1 MRHISISLILT
12 AACICCI
19 QSCKTEISTDVL
31 NTSATYPLSDKTD
44 AKLELKIDVE
54 YIISGPGA
62 AAVRNINSAI
72 ILGLFGEK
80 YGEMDI
86 QEAVSAYSAAVSAEY
101 REANRPLLEDSLF
114 SSPAAMLDSLFSS
127 PAAMLNWSDWTQGAV
142 SGTHGN
148 ILSYTVTK
156 YTYTGGAHGMTSET
170 TLNFDTDNGSLIG
183 ETELFQDGYEERLS
197 TLLSLHLP
205 EALQEPGDTAM
216 LFTRDIRPNGN
227 FKVSE
232 AGVTYI
238 YNQYEIGPY
247 VLGAV
252 EVTVPWEEL
261 KDLLR

>member
-1 MRHISISLILT
+1 MRNISLSFLLA

-19 QSCKTEISTDVL
+19 QSCKNGISTGTL
-31 NTSATYPLSDKTD
+31 STSATYPLSDSTD
-44 AKLELKIDVE
+44 AELELKIDVE
-54 YIISGPGA
+54 YIISGPG

-114 SSPAAMLDSLFSS
+114 SSPAAML
-127 PAAMLNWSDWTQGAV
+127 NWSDWTQGTV
-142 SGTHGN
+142 SGIHGN

-183 ETELFQDGYEERLS
+183 ETELFLDGYEERLS
-197 TLLSLHLP
+197 SLLSLHLP

-216 LFTRDIRPNGN
+216 LFTKDIRPNGN
-227 FKVSE
+227 FRVSE
-232 AGVTYI
+232 TGITYI

-252 EVTVPWEEL
+252 EVTIPWSEL

>member
-1 MRHISISLILT
+1 MRNISLSFLLA

-19 QSCKTEISTDVL
+19 QSCKNGISTGTL
-31 NTSATYPLSDKTD
+31 STSATYPLSDSTD
-44 AKLELKIDVE
+44 AELELKIDVE
-54 YIISGPGA
+54 YIISGPG

-101 REANRPLLEDSLF
+101 REANRPLLE
-114 SSPAAMLDSLFSS
+114 DSLFSS

-183 ETELFQDGYEERLS
+183 ETGTALLPAQPASARGPAGTRRHSDAVYQGHPSQRQFQGLRS
-197 TLLSLHLP
+197 RHHLHLQP
-205 EALQEPGDTAM
+205 
-216 LFTRDIRPNGN
+216 
-227 FKVSE
+227 V
-232 AGVTYI
+232 
-238 YNQYEIGPY
+238 
-247 VLGAV
+247 
-252 EVTVPWEEL
+252 
-261 KDLLR
+261 

>member
-1 MRHISISLILT
+1 MKTLSTFPFLPLMT
-12 AACICCI
+12 ALCLLCM
-19 QSCKTEISTDVL
+19 QSCDQTPGTASL
-31 NTSATYPLSDKTD
+31 RTSATYPLTGGSE
-44 AKLELKIDVE
+44 AALELKSDVE
-54 YIISGPGA
+54 YLVPASNSGA
-62 AAVRNINSAI
+62 AATDSINRTI
-72 ILGLFGEK
+72 ISCVFGEE
-80 YGEMDI
+80 YADTDLPDVISTWAADAVGEYKSLNLPM
-86 QEAVSAYSAAVSAEY
+86 
-101 REANRPLLEDSLF
+101 LEENPDASV
-114 SSPAAMLDSLFSS
+114 A
-127 PAAMLNWSDWTQGAV
+127 
-142 SGTHGN
+142 

-197 TLLSLHLP
+197 SLLSLHLP

-227 FKVSE
+227 FRVSE
-232 AGVTYI
+232 AGITYI

>member
-1 MRHISISLILT
+1 MRHISLSLILA
-12 AACICCI
+12 AACIFCI

-31 NTSATYPLSDKTD
+31 NTSATYPLSDKSD
-44 AKLELKIDVE
+44 AGLELKIDVE

-62 AAVRNINSAI
+62 AAVRNINSTI
-72 ILGLFGEK
+72 ICSLFGDQYE
-80 YGEMDI
+80 GMDI
-86 QEAVSAYSAAVSAEY
+86 HDAASAYSAETSAEY
-101 REANRPLLEDSLF
+101 LSANRPLLEDSLF
-114 SSPAAMLDSLFSS
+114 SSS
-127 PAAMLNWSDWTQGAV
+127 PAAVLSWSDWTRGTV

-148 ILSYTVTK
+148 ILSYIVTK

-170 TLNFDTDNGSLIG
+170 TLNFNTDNGSLIG

-197 TLLSLHLP
+197 SLLSLHLP

-216 LFTRDIRPNGN
+216 LFTKDIRPNGN
-227 FKVSE
+227 FRVSE
-232 AGVTYI
+232 TGITYI

-261 KDLLR
+261 EGLLR

>member
-1 MRHISISLILT
+1 MKTLSTFPFLSLMT
-12 AACICCI
+12 ALCLLCL
-19 QSCKTEISTDVL
+19 QSCDQTPGTASL
-31 NTSATYPLSDKTD
+31 STSATYPLTGGSE
-44 AKLELKIDVE
+44 AALELKSDVE
-54 YIISGPGA
+54 YLVPASNSGA
-62 AAVRNINSAI
+62 AATDSINRTI
-72 ILGLFGEK
+72 ISCVFGEE
-80 YGEMDI
+80 YADTDLPDVMSTWAADAVGEYK
-86 QEAVSAYSAAVSAEY
+86 SL
-101 REANRPLLEDSLF
+101 NLPLLEENPDASI
-114 SSPAAMLDSLFSS
+114 AALSWVEHL
-127 PAAMLNWSDWTQGAV
+127 QGAV
-142 SGTHGN
+142 NSIHKG

-197 TLLSLHLP
+197 SLLSLHLP

-227 FKVSE
+227 FRVSE
-232 AGVTYI
+232 AGITYI

>member
-1 MRHISISLILT
+1 MRNISISLIL
-12 AACICCI
+12 AAVSIFCI
-19 QSCKTEISTDVL
+19 QSCKTEISTGVL

-62 AAVRNINSAI
+62 AAVRSINSSI
-72 ILGLFGEK
+72 ILGLFGEQ
-80 YGEMDI
+80 YEGMDI
-86 QEAVSAYSAAVSAEY
+86 QEAVSTYSAETSAEY
-101 REANRPLLEDSLF
+101 LSANRPLLE
-114 SSPAAMLDSLFSS
+114 DSLFSS

-197 TLLSLHLP
+197 SLLSLHMP

>member
-1 MRHISISLILT
+1 MKNISFPLFLA

-19 QSCKTEISTDVL
+19 QSCKNGISTGTL
-31 NTSATYPLSDKTD
+31 STSATYPLSDSKD
-44 AKLELKIDVE
+44 AELELKIDVE
-54 YIISGPGA
+54 YIISGPG

-114 SSPAAMLDSLFSS
+114 SSPAAML
-127 PAAMLNWSDWTQGAV
+127 NWSDWTQGAV

-156 YTYTGGAHGMTSET
+156 YIYTGGAHGMTSET

-197 TLLSLHLP
+197 SLLSLHLP

-216 LFTRDIRPNGN
+216 LFSRDIRPNGN

>member
-1 MRHISISLILT
+1 MRNISLSFLLA

-19 QSCKTEISTDVL
+19 QSCKNGISTGTL
-31 NTSATYPLSDKTD
+31 STSASYPLSDSTD
-44 AKLELKIDVE
+44 AELELKIDVE
-54 YIISGPGA
+54 YIISGPG

-101 REANRPLLEDSLF
+101 REANRPLLE
-114 SSPAAMLDSLFSS
+114 DSLFSS

-197 TLLSLHLP
+197 SLLSLHLP

-227 FKVSE
+227 FRVSE
-232 AGVTYI
+232 AGITYI

-261 KDLLR
+261 KELLR

>member
-1 MRHISISLILT
+1 MRNISLSFLLA

-19 QSCKTEISTDVL
+19 QSCKNGISTGTL
-31 NTSATYPLSDKTD
+31 STSATYPLSDSTD
-44 AKLELKIDVE
+44 AELELKIDVE
-54 YIISGPGA
+54 YIISGPG

-80 YGEMDI
+80 YEGMDI

-101 REANRPLLEDSLF
+101 REANRPLLE
-114 SSPAAMLDSLFSS
+114 DSLFSS

-197 TLLSLHLP
+197 SLLSLHLP

-227 FKVSE
+227 FRVSE
-232 AGVTYI
+232 TGLTYI

>member
-1 MRHISISLILT
+1 MKTLSTFPFLPLMT
-12 AACICCI
+12 ALCLLCM
-19 QSCKTEISTDVL
+19 QSCDQTPGTASL
-31 NTSATYPLSDKTD
+31 RTSATYPLTGGSE
-44 AKLELKIDVE
+44 AALELKSDVE
-54 YIISGPGA
+54 YLVPASNSGA
-62 AAVRNINSAI
+62 AATDSINRTI
-72 ILGLFGEK
+72 ISCVFGEE
-80 YGEMDI
+80 YADTDLPDVISTWAADAVGEYKSLNLPMLEENPD
-86 QEAVSAYSAAVSAEY
+86 ASVAALSWVEH
-101 REANRPLLEDSLF
+101 L
-114 SSPAAMLDSLFSS
+114 
-127 PAAMLNWSDWTQGAV
+127 QGEV
-142 SGTHGN
+142 NCIHKG

-197 TLLSLHLP
+197 SLLSLHLP

-227 FKVSE
+227 FRVSE
-232 AGVTYI
+232 TGLTYI

>member
-1 MRHISISLILT
+1 MRNISLSFLLA

-19 QSCKTEISTDVL
+19 QSCKNGISTGTL
-31 NTSATYPLSDKTD
+31 STSATYPLSDSTD
-44 AKLELKIDVE
+44 AELELKIDVE
-54 YIISGPGA
+54 YIISGPG

-101 REANRPLLEDSLF
+101 REANRPLLE
-114 SSPAAMLDSLFSS
+114 DSLFSS

-183 ETELFQDGYEERLS
+183 ETELFLDGYEERLS
-197 TLLSLHLP
+197 SLLSLHLP

-216 LFTRDIRPNGN
+216 LFSMDIRPNGN
-227 FKVSE
+227 FRVSE
-232 AGVTYI
+232 TGLTYI

-252 EVTVPWEEL
+252 EVTIPWSEL
-261 KDLLR
+261 EGLLR

>member
-1 MRHISISLILT
+1 MRHISLSLILT
-12 AACICCI
+12 AACIFCI
-19 QSCKTEISTDVL
+19 QSCKTDISTDVL
-31 NTSATYPLSDKTD
+31 NTSATYPLSDKSD
-44 AKLELKIDVE
+44 AGLELKIDVE

-62 AAVRNINSAI
+62 AAVRNINNSI
-72 ILGLFGEK
+72 ICCLFGDK
-80 YGEMDI
+80 YGDMDI
-86 QEAVSAYSAAVSAEY
+86 HDAASAYSAETSAEY
-101 REANRPLLEDSLF
+101 LSANRPLLEDSIF
-114 SSPAAMLDSLFSS
+114 SSSPAAVLS
-127 PAAMLNWSDWTQGAV
+127 WSDWTRGTV

-197 TLLSLHLP
+197 SLLSLHLP

-227 FKVSE
+227 FRVSE
-232 AGVTYI
+232 TGLTYI